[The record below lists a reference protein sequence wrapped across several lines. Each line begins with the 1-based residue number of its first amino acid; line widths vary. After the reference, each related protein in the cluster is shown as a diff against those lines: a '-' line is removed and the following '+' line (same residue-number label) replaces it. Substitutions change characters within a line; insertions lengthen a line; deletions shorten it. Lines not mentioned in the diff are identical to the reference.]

1 MGLGGVCHRMVMG
14 YAAGTPG
21 AGLRVIF
28 DLKAREPV
36 PPYRGCDACVA
47 RAARE
52 GCPGPPVSARGARNS
67 RTQIE
72 PARRGSFLVQLERRE
87 ASVVSSI
94 PARSPIPK
102 ARAAAL

>member
-14 YAAGTPG
+14 YAGASPG
-21 AGLRVIF
+21 EGLRVI
-28 DLKAREPV
+28 LTCGSEGATHASHWLR
-36 PPYRGCDACVA
+36 A
-47 RAARE
+47 RAA
-52 GCPGPPVSARGARNS
+52 PGPPVSVRGARNR

-72 PARRGSFLVQLERRE
+72 PARPGSFLVQLERRE